1 MSLSLTPQ
9 PGSTIFTVAYYPENS
24 DKTSLTMY
32 EKYEYD
38 HNGFLTHAPKNDNM
52 RGCLRTAVGWI
63 IAFVIL
69 FIIGALSSCR
79 STRTVL
85 IEVRDSTSTH
95 VHHEVVYVPDT
106 IPVVL
111 PPQIVEKT
119 TPDTASTLRIGHAES
134 TAAIRGGMLFHSLRS
149 LQNPIPVPVQHKET
163 VRDSIVYREKEV
175 PKEVPVV
182 QEVEKPL
189 TWWQQFRIHVAN
201 IVLWV
206 LVIYAAFIAVRFWLL
221 KK

>member
-1 MSLSLTPQ
+1 MEKEL
-9 PGSTIFTVAYYPENS
+9 F
-24 DKTSLTMY
+24 DKHEWNPDGVSSMQDY
-32 EKYEYD
+32 S
-38 HNGFLTHAPKNDNM
+38 NDIADDFDGNLYG
-52 RGCLRTAVGWI
+52 GCLRTLIGWAVLFLFMCLL
-63 IAFVIL
+63 AF
-69 FIIGALSSCR
+69 FSSCR

-111 PPQIVEKT
+111 PPQIVEHL
-119 TPDTASTLRIGHAES
+119 TPDTIDTLRTGYAES
-134 TAAIRGGMLFHSLRS
+134 VAKISDGMLFHSLRS

>member
-9 PGSTIFTVAYYPENS
+9 PGSTIFTVTDYPENS
-24 DKTSLTMY
+24 DKTSPTMY

-38 HNGFLTHAPKNDNM
+38 HNGFLHHDPDEDNM
-52 RGCLRTAVGWI
+52 RGCLRSAVGWI
-63 IAFVIL
+63 IAFGIL
-69 FIIGALSSCR
+69 FILGALSSCR

-85 IEVRDSTSTH
+85 VEVRDSTSTH
-95 VHHEVVYVPDT
+95 VHHQVTYVPDT

-111 PPQIVEKT
+111 PPQIIEHL
-119 TPDTASTLRIGHAES
+119 TPDTIDTLRTDYAES
-134 TAAIRGGMLFHSLRS
+134 VAKISDGMLFHSLRS

-201 IVLWV
+201 IVLW
-206 LVIYAAFIAVRFWLL
+206 LIAIYIVYLAVKIYLR
-221 KK
+221 K